1 MAKKI
6 FEPDNPK
13 PFKVSRSKIENF
25 IRCKAC
31 FWMDRVKGINFP
43 GMPGFNLNSAT
54 DSLMKKDF
62 DKYRE
67 LQKPHPFMIRNGL
80 EHLVPFK
87 YFEFEQWTQ
96 ARKFGLR
103 TIHKPTNLL
112 IGGGLDDVWHD
123 RATEKIFMVEYK
135 STSTIHKPITL
146 EGNWKKGYKRQI
158 DIYQWILRQ
167 NGFDVSD
174 MSYFVYVNAD
184 ASVED
189 GYLEDKKDKAN
200 MIFDVQLI
208 EYVGD
213 DSWVEDV
220 LFEIKDVLHQKT
232 CPKHATSGFGYKGDK
247 ECENAHLF
255 KAMEDHY
262 LALFEEGMFE

>member
-1 MAKKI
+1 MPKKI
-6 FEPDNPK
+6 FEPNNPK
-13 PFKVSRSKIENF
+13 PFRVSRSKIENF

-54 DSLMKKDF
+54 DNLMKKDF

-87 YFEFEQWTQ
+87 YFEFDQWTQ

-123 RATEKIFMVEYK
+123 RSTDQIFMVEYK